1 MSNID
6 FFGGV
11 TQDQPQATPPATAP
25 VAPADPFDIFVPE
38 RFPPVEQE
46 EEDDGGPQ
54 PPEPPTPPDPT
65 TAILEA
71 QAAQRREDAFQRLRV
86 LLGRIGL
93 EGLETN
99 VRDIIARGIQD
110 DQAIL
115 FELRDTQQ
123 FKTRFSA
130 NAARVQRGLPE
141 LEPATYVQLEQSYRD
156 TLRANGLPTGFYD
169 EPEDFRRLLEG
180 DVSPAELNQRIQQGY
195 RLVADADPE
204 VKRQMQTLYGV
215 NEQQLAA
222 YFIDPDRATPLL
234 TRQAQAAQV
243 AARAR
248 EQAGFQLSAATVE
261 DLIARGYT
269 EQEAQQ
275 TFQRVGEL
283 AGLYQEMG
291 GETMLTAEQKV
302 GAAFGFDV
310 EARRQIEQ
318 RQRQR
323 LAEFQGGGG
332 FARTSGATSGT
343 VETGVG
349 TAQ

>member
-1 MSNID
+1 
-6 FFGGV
+6 
-11 TQDQPQATPPATAP
+11 
-25 VAPADPFDIFVPE
+25 
-38 RFPPVEQE
+38 
-46 EEDDGGPQ
+46 
-54 PPEPPTPPDPT
+54 
-65 TAILEA
+65 
-71 QAAQRREDAFQRLRV
+71 V

-169 EPEDFRRLLEG
+169 EPDDFRRLLEG

-291 GETMLTAEQKV
+291 GEAMLTAEQKV

-323 LAEFQGGGG
+323 LAEFEAGGQ